1 MYWLYQPCSLYL
13 SQEQFF
19 DVKLAQDMHG
29 VEDNPGK
36 SCLKVRDFSKDN
48 FIMSVEVLSR

>member
-1 MYWLYQPCSLYL
+1 MYLLYQPSSLSL

-19 DVKLAQDMHG
+19 DVKLAQDMYG

-48 FIMSVEVLSR
+48 FMMSVEVFSR

>member
-29 VEDNPGK
+29 VEDNLGK

>member
-1 MYWLYQPCSLYL
+1 MYWLYQPSSLSL
-13 SQEQFF
+13 SQAQFF

-29 VEDNPGK
+29 VKDNPSK

-48 FIMSVEVLSR
+48 FMMSVEVFSR